1 MAPFKKK
8 IMKLTLDLLNK
19 DFKSTFLNMLKKL
32 MKTMSKELKE
42 ARRMIY
48 EQNENIN
55 KEEW

>member
-1 MAPFKKK
+1 
-8 IMKLTLDLLNK
+8 
-19 DFKSTFLNMLKKL
+19 MLKKL

-55 KEEW
+55 KEKW